1 MSVFSDKIRSV
12 IVLLIAFQVMPFST
26 LAFGCGCNNTK
37 NNCGNVAQPTKKVE
51 EQLLYCQ
58 GIVQKIPTGEQ
69 KVKFEQNQIVQRSCC
84 GSCLQKT
91 LTNKE
96 K

>member
-1 MSVFSDKIRSV
+1 
-12 IVLLIAFQVMPFST
+12 MPFST

-37 NNCGNVAQPTKKVE
+37 NNCGNATQSTKKVE
-51 EQLLYCQ
+51 EPLLYCQ
-58 GIVQKIPTGEQ
+58 GAIQKIPTGEQ
-69 KVKFEQNQIVQRSCC
+69 KVKLEHNQIVQRSCC

-91 LTNKE
+91 VENKE